1 MKSQALRRLR
11 IKKLTHLDRTMPL
24 VDRGYL
30 IELVAVVGSGV
41 PRGGFGVFKPPE
53 IPKILVESPIAQ
65 ARRAGVSISF
75 SSSLCSHTVAIY

>member
-1 MKSQALRRLR
+1 MR

-53 IPKILVESPIAQ
+53 IPKISMESPIA
-65 ARRAGVSISF
+65 
-75 SSSLCSHTVAIY
+75 